1 MKYVWKLCWQTSILV
16 VCYWICEGLVRLTGL
31 PIPGNVLGIIV
42 LFLLLST
49 GIIPENAINEAASF
63 FLRHLV
69 FFFVPIAAGLME
81 WGGVFYDY
89 GWIFLA
95 AIVISSLLPL
105 LAVSFLARF
114 LQEKKSCPNT

>member
-1 MKYVWKLCWQTSILV
+1 MKYAWKLCWQTGILAA
-16 VCYWICEGLVRLTGL
+16 CYWACEWLVRLTGL

-42 LFLLLST
+42 LFLLLSAD
-49 GIIPENAINEAASF
+49 IIPESAINEAASF

-114 LQEKKSCPNT
+114 LQEKKKCPNT

>member
-1 MKYVWKLCWQTSILV
+1 MKYIWKLCWQTSILV
-16 VCYWICEGLVRLTGL
+16 VCYWSCEGLVRLTGL

-49 GIIPENAINEAASF
+49 GIIPESAINEAASF

-69 FFFVPIAAGLME
+69 FFFVPIATGLME

-95 AIVISSLLPL
+95 AIAISSLLPL